1 MLRRT
6 RNEKILKTELRAT
19 KVHGVSQMNPYR
31 TKERHSLQRAVK
43 KQRNAR
49 ILNLDII

>member
-6 RNEKILKTELRAT
+6 RNEKILKTEPHAT

-31 TKERHSLQRAVK
+31 SKEQHSLKRAVK
-43 KQRNAR
+43 KQRNAI